1 MWHDLSTHKVLLSFN
16 FWNSLYVCKYPEKLL
31 GKYVSHL
38 TLFIDQSLR
47 DSLYCKRSLILT
59 LFNYKIVFKWFL
71 FCTVFIFTCYF
82 NIYFRIHK
90 LGKRNTLDINKNT
103 SLLLLCR
110 GSAILLC
117 VMYLNIRTWGLL
129 IPHLSNLRP
138 TVFRRLLTSVTRA
151 VLRLNLN
158 T

>member
-1 MWHDLSTHKVLLSFN
+1 MPRKITGEIHVL
-16 FWNSLYVCKYPEKLL
+16 
-31 GKYVSHL
+31 L
-38 TLFIDQSLR
+38 TLFTDQSLR
-47 DSLYCKRSLILT
+47 TVLYCKRSLIFSQL
-59 LFNYKIVFKWFL
+59 KIVLKYFL